1 MSTQLQ
7 SNRVDLEIAKWQSV
21 EDRYKKLFASSS
33 SIKVSLLKEKLK
45 FYDGILAKYKYTQ
58 SFDERVA
65 LQVVKSERLSIIKE
79 LYPYDITQFFHRM
92 VNSFIID
99 KLKSIEFAK
108 GVENN
113 NQLLREKLQQTGF
126 KDAFN
131 KVKKYM
137 GQGLDKF
144 SVPVSYYVNEKESL
158 NHILNFG
165 KSEFGHYQLEGFRTV
180 LRNEIQSAENRE
192 HDFKIDEFNVV
203 NATQAY
209 NLLSGRAVLREGTW
223 IQFDL
228 NDKNADDNYRIKEFH
243 SGYDFNIDNALN
255 ELPLKETIDKIELQ
269 KLGDSLKE
277 GGREEITLCKDGK
290 GGKFYIEANPQF
302 KTLTVFNEKLV
313 KVTLVDPF
321 KKVVNKV
328 MDLKQNFEQGK
339 PKISKSQSKSIIL

>member
-65 LQVVKSERLSIIKE
+65 LHVIKSERISMIKE
-79 LYPYDITQFFHRM
+79 LYPNGVSQFFHRM
-92 VNSFIID
+92 INSFIND
-99 KLKSIEFAK
+99 KLKSKEFAK

-113 NQLLREKLQQTGF
+113 NQLLSEKLQQTGF
-126 KDAFN
+126 KDSFN
-131 KVKKYM
+131 KVEKYM
-137 GQGLDKF
+137 GLGLDKF

-158 NHILNFG
+158 DHILNFE
-165 KSEFGHYQLEGFRTV
+165 KSELGHYQLEGFRTV
-180 LRNEIQSAENRE
+180 LRNEIQSGEKRE
-192 HDFKIDEFNVV
+192 HDFKINEINVV

-223 IQFDL
+223 IQFDV

-243 SGYDFNIDNALN
+243 PGYDFNIDNVLK
-255 ELPLKETIDKIELQ
+255 ELPLKETIDKIDLQ

-277 GGREEITLCKDGK
+277 GGREAIILCKDGK
-290 GGKFYIEANPQF
+290 DSKFYIEANPQF
-302 KTLTVFNEKLV
+302 KTLTIFNEKLV
-313 KVTLVDPF
+313 KVTLIDPF
-321 KKVVNKV
+321 KKIVNKV
-328 MDLKQNFEQGK
+328 IESKQNFEQGK
-339 PKISKSQSKSIIL
+339 PKISKSQSKSTIL